1 MQNPVSMPQGQNKTL
16 AIVSLV
22 LGILGLTVCCGSI
35 LPSIVAIIL
44 GFMAKSK
51 ASGDPVNFGGGG
63 LALGGII
70 TGFIGILGSIA
81 LLALYFLGALASVM
95 GGR

>member
-1 MQNPVSMPQGQNKTL
+1 MQNAPVAGPAGQNKTL

-22 LGILGLTVCCGSI
+22 LGIVSFLCCNSLFVVGLA
-35 LPSIVAIIL
+35 AIIT

-51 ASGDPVNFGGGG
+51 AGSSPEYGGGG

-70 TGFIGILGSIA
+70 
-81 LLALYFLGALASVM
+81 LGALSVLI
-95 GGR
+95 GIVYWILVITGTITLPQFS